1 MSAGQTPT
9 ASLGRFTPQDDGSP
23 LVEVRLLGLPLALMR
38 SSREHH
44 DDLMRELRLLALS
57 DEVPS
62 HEAPAR
68 LLEIVTV
75 LGARY
80 GASRERR
87 DAELDAALAAG
98 LEVTDQVE
106 LVPVAAAQAAAGLHR
121 MLADAD
127 AYCQRALLLT
137 VPRPP
142 EVRQF
147 AEWYIAQFV
156 DQVAGAAP
164 VRWDGPLRVGG

>member
-1 MSAGQTPT
+1 MRDPDGPT
-9 ASLGRFTPQDDGSP
+9 AALGRFTPEGDGSP
-23 LVEVRLLGLPLALMR
+23 LVEVQLLGLPLRLLR

-44 DDLMRELRLLALS
+44 DDLMRELRLLAMS
-57 DEVPS
+57 GEMPS
-62 HEAPAR
+62 HEPPAR

-75 LGARY
+75 LGEQY
-80 GASRERR
+80 GASRERQ

-106 LVPVAAAQAAAGLHR
+106 RVPAAAAQAAAGLHR

-127 AYCQRALLLT
+127 DYCERALLLT

-142 EVRQF
+142 EVRRF

-156 DQVAGAAP
+156 DQVGGAAP